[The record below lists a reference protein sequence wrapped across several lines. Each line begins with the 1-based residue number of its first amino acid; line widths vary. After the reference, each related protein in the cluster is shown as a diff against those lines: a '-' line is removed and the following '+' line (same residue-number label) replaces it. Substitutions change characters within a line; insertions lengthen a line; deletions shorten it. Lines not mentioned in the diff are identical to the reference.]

1 MKPGIKSDVKS
12 SSKRIARQTA
22 KQIAQEPL
30 EVLKTAGK
38 QVTGIEKSGES
49 VKQEP
54 GRVDKVEKDSL
65 SADEAKIKAKSK
77 SLLEA
82 LEAEIEDIRKQ
93 KELEEEKKL
102 KEEEAVARMQEQDEE
117 AKPLPKI
124 SSKPSRKIPFGMKGK
139 LQKLKRKVEIRM
151 PPSG

>member
-1 MKPGIKSDVKS
+1 MKLGIKSDVKS
-12 SSKRIARQTA
+12 SSKRIARRAA

-38 QVTGIEKSGES
+38 QVTGIEKPGES
-49 VKQEP
+49 ARQEP
-54 GRVDKVEKDSL
+54 GKVDKVGKDSL

-82 LEAEIEDIRKQ
+82 LEVEIEDIRKQ

-102 KEEEAVARMQEQDEE
+102 KEEEIVAQMQEQDKE
-117 AKPLPKI
+117 AKPLLKI
-124 SSKPSRKIPFGMKGK
+124 SSKLSRKIPIGMKGK